1 MQALRN
7 MLELVRTRLSGLSP
21 SAKLLAGSLVV
32 IVALG
37 FFLIAQWS
45 ATTDLV
51 PFAVKEASIEEARS
65 FLSARGVSYEEK
77 EGQILVPVD
86 RRNELVS
93 AFAEQ
98 AGSGSGIDFD
108 RLIALD
114 SPFETTR
121 QSETKKLIALQNVLA
136 NTIQGFRNVKSAR
149 VFISPKP
156 ATPLGA
162 SRHVQTASVNVVMR
176 SGALSEEQID
186 AIASMVAGTQSGL
199 KPEAVSIT
207 DGLRN
212 YRTSFARAGATGENL
227 DQALKIADAV
237 QSRIA
242 TLLAAIEG
250 VLIAVNPQVVTKQR
264 TEKRTEF
271 GEGTSVPTS
280 ESSMV
285 SEMKG
290 ASSGRE
296 PGVVP
301 NTGLSVVSTSGGG
314 SASSNERTESRYMPV
329 VPGSE
334 IVEKDN
340 TGYATKIDVGVSI
353 PWSYFVKV
361 WQLKNP
367 AADGEDAKTPDDAA
381 IAVVRD
387 EEIARIRKLIEPL
400 AATDAVEGAKK
411 GAVEVSWFY
420 DFEAVPAQ
428 ASIGAGLGEIV
439 LGGGGATGGGASGL
453 IKPIGLGAL
462 AVVSLFFMFN
472 IARRASAREE
482 LPTAEELA
490 GVPPKLESDDAEIV
504 GEADEATPAL
514 EGMELDDD
522 SLRRAQMLEQLN
534 DMAQRDPSELS
545 GILRRWM
552 RTNA

>member
-1 MQALRN
+1 
-7 MLELVRTRLSGLSP
+7 
-21 SAKLLAGSLVV
+21 
-32 IVALG
+32 
-37 FFLIAQWS
+37 
-45 ATTDLV
+45 
-51 PFAVKEASIEEARS
+51 
-65 FLSARGVSYEEK
+65 
-77 EGQILVPVD
+77 
-86 RRNELVS
+86 
-93 AFAEQ
+93 
-98 AGSGSGIDFD
+98 
-108 RLIALD
+108 
-114 SPFETTR
+114 
-121 QSETKKLIALQNVLA
+121 
-136 NTIQGFRNVKSAR
+136 
-149 VFISPKP
+149 
-156 ATPLGA
+156 
-162 SRHVQTASVNVVMR
+162 
-176 SGALSEEQID
+176 
-186 AIASMVAGTQSGL
+186 MVAGTQSGL

-237 QSRIA
+237 QARIA

-290 ASSGRE
+290 ASPSRE

-353 PWSYFVKV
+353 PWSYFVRV

-367 AADGEDAKTPDDAA
+367 PAEGADAKAPDDAA
-381 IAVVRD
+381 IAAVRD

-400 AATDAVEGAKK
+400 AATDTVENAKK

-420 DFEAVPAQ
+420 DFESVPAQ

-439 LGGGGATGGGASGL
+439 LGSGGAGGGGMSGL